1 MKNVWVTSLIRDEA
15 KVTQLLKTA
24 RKYGLSADGH
34 FWEDDLKKMSWLG
47 PRDRLVDDSTATWI
61 ILASGDALARESVR
75 CGLSLLALS
84 AQARRGHGFP
94 ILLIHDGE
102 APPSDTL
109 PTPIQGAE
117 TIAADHPSLGA
128 KIVARANIP
137 PGKVKSEYRLDIYAM
152 PQLGLWFEVGP
163 AAGEWEGAMLG
174 VYGADID
181 AHGEG
186 PAGKLPEKAV
196 LEYPMQ
202 GLKIDYGGKSY
213 TAWAI
218 RNRLDNDSSYYVRL
232 TGVPESV
239 LLGPLPQ
246 GEEAE
251 AFVLKLK

>member
-1 MKNVWVTSLIRDEA
+1 MKNVWVTALIRDEA

-24 RKYGLSADGH
+24 RKYGLGADGH
-34 FWEDDLKKMSWLG
+34 FWEDDMKKMSWLG
-47 PRDRLVDDSTATWI
+47 PRDRLIDSDTAAWI
-61 ILASGDALARESVR
+61 VLTSGEALARESVR

-84 AQARRGHGFP
+84 VQAQRGHGFP

-102 APPSDTL
+102 APRAGQL
-109 PTPIQGAE
+109 PTPLQDAE
-117 TIAADHPSLGA
+117 AIAADHPSLGA

-137 PGKVKSEYRLDIYAM
+137 PGKVQSDYRLDVYAM

-163 AAGEWEGAMLG
+163 ATGQWEGAMLG
-174 VYGADID
+174 VCGADID

-202 GLKIDYGGKSY
+202 GLKIDHGGKSY

-218 RNRLDNDSSYYVRL
+218 QNRLDPGSSYYVRL
-232 TGVPESV
+232 TGEPESV

-246 GEEAE
+246 GDEAE
-251 AFVLKLK
+251 AFVLKLT